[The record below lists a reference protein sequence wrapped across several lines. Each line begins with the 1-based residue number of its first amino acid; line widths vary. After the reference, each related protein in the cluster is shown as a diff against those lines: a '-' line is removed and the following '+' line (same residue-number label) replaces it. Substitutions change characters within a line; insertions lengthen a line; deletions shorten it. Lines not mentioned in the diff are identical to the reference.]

1 VQTSALDEDRL
12 FAEQSAEAAADSARP
27 VPGADPGTRPPIR

>member
-12 FAEQSAEAAADSARP
+12 FAPGQEPAARP
-27 VPGADPGTRPPIR
+27 DADG